1 MIVISHSGSP
11 LETIKEEEMI
21 DFVKTDH
28 DQLESELH
36 PSPSS
41 GTRPSKAI
49 ANINATAISV

>member
-1 MIVISHSGSP
+1 MISHSGSP

-49 ANINATAISV
+49 SNINATAISV